1 MKSSG
6 LIVVSRPITPTT
18 SAYLMLE
25 DNKSFNPAFYNTTQ
39 ISQKQAIY
47 NERPHSVC
55 IAYFG
60 NGLAKEGIMSVARP
74 RATL

>member
-25 DNKSFNPAFYNTTQ
+25 DNKSFNPAFYNTTK

-47 NERPHSVC
+47 
-55 IAYFG
+55 
-60 NGLAKEGIMSVARP
+60 VAHN
-74 RATL
+74 LESDSLKMG